1 MIRMPD
7 LRHVRGYWR
16 ELMYVLAIVLPW
28 LTLLPLG
35 VLWLSEHS
43 LLLWWFVATAMV
55 GALAFGQ
62 RLAITRNARAEAAT
76 MAAAATPASPEWGT
90 REREAWRLVE
100 AACDDIAPF
109 TFLDTEPIQAA
120 LFDVVDRVATHFR
133 PNERDARMRLTLPEV
148 LLLTERFARD
158 ARAATLRNVP
168 GSRRL
173 LISEALRF
181 RNWAERW
188 GPTASQS
195 VTVLDGVRRILRGVV
210 NPAGAAVQESTRA
223 LVGKAGSVLA
233 LRARVALTALILR
246 EAGRAAIDLYSGR
259 LRLSALELTS
269 AEALDRSP
277 ATDLVGPVRIL
288 LAGQVN
294 AGKSS
299 LFNALAG
306 KVHRHV
312 GVLPSP
318 EGSAELTLT
327 VEGELAVILTDTTG
341 LAADP
346 SADAELLAGAAR
358 ADLIVWVASATQP
371 AREPDVRALDS
382 LRAAFARTPERRAPP
397 ILCALTHVDELSPK
411 AEWAP
416 PYDLR
421 ESSRPKARRI
431 REAVEHVAATL
442 AIPVDRMAPISVKAN
457 AEPYGVTM
465 LWAEIGAQLDE
476 ARFAKLDR
484 IVHAKQ
490 PGGLREVMR
499 QAWNAGRA
507 LSSLAWSGRPRDGG
521 AAVPGEV
528 PREVR

>member
-16 ELMYVLAIVLPW
+16 ELMYVFAIVLPW

-35 VLWLSEHS
+35 VLWLIEQS

-62 RLAITRNARAEAAT
+62 RISIRRNARAEAAT
-76 MAAAATPASPEWGT
+76 MAAEASPASPEWGT
-90 REREAWRLVE
+90 REREAWSLVE
-100 AACDDIAPF
+100 AACDDTTPF
-109 TFLDTEPIQAA
+109 SFLDTDPIQAA
-120 LFDVVDRVATHFR
+120 LLDVVDRVATHFR
-133 PNERDARMRLTLPEV
+133 PNERDARLRLTLPEV

-168 GSRRL
+168 GSRLL

-188 GPTASQS
+188 GPRASQS
-195 VTVLDGVRRILRGVV
+195 VTALDSVRRILRGVV
-210 NPAGAAVQESTRA
+210 DPAGAVVQESTRA
-223 LVGKAGSVLA
+223 LLGKAGSVLA
-233 LRARVALTALILR
+233 LRARAALTALILR

-259 LRLSALELTS
+259 LRLSAVELTS
-269 AEALDRSP
+269 AEALDRTP
-277 ATDLVGPVRIL
+277 TTDLVGPVRIL

-318 EGSAELTLT
+318 ERSAELTLT
-327 VEGELAVILTDTTG
+327 VEGESAVILTDTTG
-341 LAADP
+341 LAADL
-346 SADAELLAGAAR
+346 SADTELLAEAVR
-358 ADLIVWVASATQP
+358 SDLIVWVTSATQP
-371 AREPDVRALDS
+371 AREPDVRALAS
-382 LRAAFARTPERRAPP
+382 LRAAFARTPERRMPP
-397 ILCALTHVDELSPK
+397 ILCALTHIDELSPK

-421 ESSRPKARRI
+421 DPSRPKARRI
-431 REAVEHVAATL
+431 REAVEHVAATFS
-442 AIPVDRMAPISVKAN
+442 IPVEQMAPLSVKAN
-457 AEPYGVTM
+457 AEPYGVTT
-465 LWAEIGAQLDE
+465 LWAEIGAQLDD

-484 IVHAKQ
+484 IVHAKEA
-490 PGGLREVMR
+490 GGLREVMR
-499 QAWNAGRA
+499 QAWHAGRT
-507 LSSLAWSGRPRDGG
+507 LGSLAWSGRARS
-521 AAVPGEV
+521 AAAPEDA
-528 PREVR
+528 R